1 MYLLNTTPPP
11 PKKKKKKNCRII
23 VFDFSWDDC
32 NTQEKLATSLCKI
45 YLLIIIVIITII
57 IFLFWGRGGGINKV
71 HYGLC
76 ENGEWQG
83 KYRPLYK
90 SVPFT
95 EKQPRRFKPGTLDA
109 LKK

>member
-1 MYLLNTTPPP
+1 MYLLNPPP
-11 PKKKKKKNCRII
+11 PPPAPTKKKKNCRII

-57 IFLFWGRGGGINKV
+57 TFLFGGGGINKV

-76 ENGEWQG
+76 ENGEW
-83 KYRPLYK
+83 
-90 SVPFT
+90 
-95 EKQPRRFKPGTLDA
+95 
-109 LKK
+109 

>member
-11 PKKKKKKNCRII
+11 KKKKNCRII

-57 IFLFWGRGGGINKV
+57 IFLFFGGGGGGINKV

-76 ENGEWQG
+76 ENGEW
-83 KYRPLYK
+83 
-90 SVPFT
+90 
-95 EKQPRRFKPGTLDA
+95 
-109 LKK
+109 

>member
-1 MYLLNTTPPP
+1 MGKPVCSRIGQIYYFHIGHNVPCKHFPPP
-11 PKKKKKKNCRII
+11 PKKKKNGRII

-57 IFLFWGRGGGINKV
+57 TFLFLGGGGINKV

-76 ENGEWQG
+76 ENGEW
-83 KYRPLYK
+83 
-90 SVPFT
+90 
-95 EKQPRRFKPGTLDA
+95 
-109 LKK
+109 

>member
-1 MYLLNTTPPP
+1 MYLVNTTPPP

-57 IFLFWGRGGGINKV
+57 IFLFLGGG
-71 HYGLC
+71 
-76 ENGEWQG
+76 
-83 KYRPLYK
+83 RD
-90 SVPFT
+90 
-95 EKQPRRFKPGTLDA
+95 KQSA
-109 LKK
+109 LWSM